1 MKGNEMKKLLIMA
14 LIASS
19 ATWAA
24 DNKGTWGKGMNNQ
37 PTFSQFDLN
46 NDGKITPQ
54 ELEEGRAE
62 RKKQNEKEGRMMR
75 NADKASSFEDID
87 TNKDGTID
95 KEEFRLHKVK
105 YPQGC
110 VTFMNTSR

>member
-1 MKGNEMKKLLIMA
+1 MA

-19 ATWAA
+19 ATWAV
-24 DNKGTWGKGMNNQ
+24 DNTKGSWGKGMNNQ

-62 RKKQNEKEGRMMR
+62 RRKQNEKEGRMMR
-75 NADKASSFEDID
+75 NADKAPAFTDLDS
-87 TNKDGTID
+87 NKDGAIS
-95 KEEFRLHKVK
+95 KEEFRTYKIK
-105 YPQGC
+105 YPQSC
-110 VTFMNTSR
+110 VTFMNTNR